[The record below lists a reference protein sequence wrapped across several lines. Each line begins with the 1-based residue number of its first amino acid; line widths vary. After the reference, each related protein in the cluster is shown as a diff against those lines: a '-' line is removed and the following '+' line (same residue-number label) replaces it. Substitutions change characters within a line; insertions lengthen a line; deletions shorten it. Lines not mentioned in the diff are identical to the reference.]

1 MNLGVEPCVGR
12 ETHHHAERPML
23 LHTLLALTVVASPA
37 HRSVAADSTDAK
49 ARPSTTTAAAAA
61 RRNTTFGVAIA
72 PVPDAIRALP
82 YLEADE
88 GVMIAQ
94 VQDRSAAA
102 TSGLRAGDLVLSV
115 DGKRVDETTIFAA
128 VRQAPRNKAF
138 RVEYLRDGGWRE
150 TWVKIEK

>member
-1 MNLGVEPCVGR
+1 M
-12 ETHHHAERPML
+12 THVHAETPML
-23 LHTLLALTVVASPA
+23 LHSLLALAMVASPA
-37 HRSVAADSTDAK
+37 HRSVFADSTDTK
-49 ARPSTTTAAAAA
+49 AQPSTASAPESAP
-61 RRNTTFGVAIA
+61 RRNATFGVAIA

-102 TSGLRAGDLVLSV
+102 SSGLRVGDLVLSV
-115 DGKRVDETTIFAA
+115 DGKRVDETSIYSA
-128 VRQAPRNKAF
+128 VKSAPRNKPF
-138 RVEYLRDGGWRE
+138 RVEYLRDGGWHD

>member
-1 MNLGVEPCVGR
+1 
-12 ETHHHAERPML
+12 ML
-23 LHTLLALTVVASPA
+23 LHSLLALAMVASPA
-37 HRSVAADSTDAK
+37 HRSVFADSTDTK
-49 ARPSTTTAAAAA
+49 AQPSTATASAPS
-61 RRNTTFGVAIA
+61 RSTTFGVAIA

-102 TSGLRAGDLVLSV
+102 SSGLRVGDLVLSV
-115 DGKRVDETTIFAA
+115 DGKRVDETSIYSA
-128 VRQAPRNKAF
+128 VKSAPRNKPF
-138 RVEYLRDGGWRE
+138 RVEYLRDGGWHD

>member
-1 MNLGVEPCVGR
+1 
-12 ETHHHAERPML
+12 ML
-23 LHTLLALTVVASPA
+23 LHSLLALTLVASPA
-37 HRSVAADSTDAK
+37 HRSVFADSTDTK
-49 ARPSTTTAAAAA
+49 AQPSTMTTPTTA

-94 VQDRSAAA
+94 VQDRSAAQ
-102 TSGLRAGDLVLSV
+102 SGGLRVGDLVLSV
-115 DGKRVDETTIFAA
+115 DGKRVDETSIYSA
-128 VRQAPRNKAF
+128 VKAAPRNKAF
-138 RVEYLRDGGWRE
+138 RVEYLRDGGWHD

>member
-1 MNLGVEPCVGR
+1 
-12 ETHHHAERPML
+12 ML
-23 LHTLLALTVVASPA
+23 LHTLLALSLVASPA
-37 HRSVAADSTDAK
+37 HHSVFADSTEPK
-49 ARPSTTTAAAAA
+49 AQPSTTTTPTSAP

-94 VQDRSAAA
+94 IQDRSAAA
-102 TSGLRAGDLVLSV
+102 TGGLRAGDLVLSV
-115 DGKRVDETTIFAA
+115 DGKRVDETTIYAT
-128 VRQAPRNKAF
+128 VKQVPRNKAF
-138 RVEYLRDGGWRE
+138 RVEYLRNGGWHE